1 METWEVELN
10 EKLARWAGFV
20 KAVETP
26 RSCDCGEP
34 LPYWQDSNG
43 RNVEYR
49 LNFTESLDLCFK
61 WLVPKVISMGLRCEW
76 GTASK
81 VNSFSIHDE
90 WGRLYAAAHCDR
102 GKGELDALALC
113 RAIEQMIELEV
124 K

>member
-1 METWEVELN
+1 MEVELN
-10 EKLARWAGFV
+10 EKLARWAGFKKNV
-20 KAVETP
+20 MGHRRPDGRYASLWHYPDGLDYAAVP
-26 RSCDCGEP
+26 DFANDISA
-34 LPYWQDSNG
+34 
-43 RNVEYR
+43 
-49 LNFTESLDLCFK
+49 CFK